1 MLGEV
6 QIGREAREYVRH
18 VAETAGVD
26 GVDVFC
32 CDKTK
37 GRGEMFDLFGYGIGH
52 ELKDAYRRLRLFE
65 VDPFAD
71 IAIRETRANQ
81 TDSFELGCDPRVSA
95 NGERAEKYWRFM
107 AEKQIDIVGAA
118 TRRFLPGFYLV
129 VGLHRVKGR
138 GLRPEVSYPRLGEQL
153 RTVKDMISVSILN
166 RVLQASDGYG
176 LLRRTVGFQQPAG
189 PDRGPVLSPRESEI
203 SQLICAGKQ
212 NKEIAYLTGLSVH
225 TIENHL
231 KRIYRKFH
239 IHNRAA
245 LVAKL
250 QS

>member
-1 MLGEV
+1 
-6 QIGREAREYVRH
+6 
-18 VAETAGVD
+18 
-26 GVDVFC
+26 
-32 CDKTK
+32 
-37 GRGEMFDLFGYGIGH
+37 
-52 ELKDAYRRLRLFE
+52 
-65 VDPFAD
+65 
-71 IAIRETRANQ
+71 
-81 TDSFELGCDPRVSA
+81 
-95 NGERAEKYWRFM
+95 
-107 AEKQIDIVGAA
+107 
-118 TRRFLPGFYLV
+118 
-129 VGLHRVKGR
+129 
-138 GLRPEVSYPRLGEQL
+138 
-153 RTVKDMISVSILN
+153 MISVSILN